1 MEATM
6 FFKSS
11 DPSAR
16 DSALQPSEQRRLEEA
31 ERLLEDGKPAQAAP
45 IFAKLAEVLAS
56 AGQPK
61 RAASLHAQAALAF
74 AQSRNEVSAMTQA
87 RAALNLFIQYRM
99 NDATGFYFKS
109 INSELI
115 KHGMKNA
122 AATLEKEFIYR
133 INYPSAHLASETDPA
148 TLSPAAR
155 LPSNCPQCGAPVH
168 ASDDHWNDTSK
179 VECAF
184 CGVLIRP
191 PA

>member
-1 MEATM
+1 M
-6 FFKSS
+6 FSKSS

-74 AQSRNEVSAMTQA
+74 AESRNEVPAMTQA
-87 RAALNLFIQYRM
+87 RAALNLFLQYRM
-99 NDATGFYFKS
+99 DQATDFYYKS
-109 INSELI
+109 ISSELT

-122 AATLEKEFIYR
+122 AATLEKEFLYR
-133 INYPSAHLASETDPA
+133 INHPSAHLASETGPV
-148 TLSPAAR
+148 TLSPAVR

-168 ASDDHWNDTSK
+168 VSDEHWSDTSK
-179 VECAF
+179 VECVY
-184 CGVLIRP
+184 CGALIRP
-191 PA
+191 PV